1 MITTEANA
9 TWNGDLAGGNGTIRS
24 LTLDHPYSFGAR
36 FEGEEGLNPEE
47 LIGSALAGCFAMAL
61 AHGLAEAGHD
71 PESIDA
77 RTRVHFD
84 PEGPAITRIDLVAEG
99 KVPGLDADGFRAAA
113 EDAKENCP
121 VSKALA
127 GVEIVLRDARLA

>member
-1 MITTEANA
+1 MITRDASA

-24 LTLDHPYSFGAR
+24 RTLEHPYSFGTR
-36 FEGEEGLNPEE
+36 FEDEEGVNPEE

-61 AHGLAEAGHD
+61 AHGLDEAGHD

-77 RTRVHFD
+77 RTRVHLD
-84 PEGPAITRIDLVAEG
+84 PDGLAITRIDLVAEG
-99 KVPGLDADGFRAAA
+99 RVPGLDADAFREAA
-113 EDAKENCP
+113 EEAKENCP

-127 GVEIVLRDARLA
+127 GVEIVLRNALLV